1 MTPLA
6 VPGGVTDHAQPR
18 LLDGHDSPIGGT
30 PALIVVDAQQSEPDR
45 DASMDSEA
53 ASIPGGREA
62 VLDRIGDVVA
72 AARAADVPIVWGRE
86 LHRPDFADYGAELA
100 SSEPEHGLLGSRAE
114 RFPEALDVDPDAMRP
129 AEYLIEKRRYNFFHR
144 TDLEHVLDTYD
155 VDTVLLVGFMTN
167 VCVHYTAHGAHERDY
182 LFRAVEECTAAP
194 TRDLHEAALRFMRY
208 LQPNGVPGVE
218 DVLAA
223 LSDYGGNPLV
233 RRVKETG
240 RVTDRTGPVR
250 D

>member
-1 MTPLA
+1 
-6 VPGGVTDHAQPR
+6 
-18 LLDGHDSPIGGT
+18 
-30 PALIVVDAQQSEPDR
+30 
-45 DASMDSEA
+45 
-53 ASIPGGREA
+53 
-62 VLDRIGDVVA
+62 
-72 AARAADVPIVWGRE
+72 
-86 LHRPDFADYGAELA
+86 
-100 SSEPEHGLLGSRAE
+100 
-114 RFPEALDVDPDAMRP
+114 MRP
-129 AEYLIEKRRYNFFHR
+129 AEYLIEKRRYDFFHR

-208 LQPNGVPGVE
+208 LQPRGVPGVE
-218 DVLAA
+218 AVLAA

-250 D
+250 DRSDRWCSDTSSKPGASKAPPASGGPSAAVGWD